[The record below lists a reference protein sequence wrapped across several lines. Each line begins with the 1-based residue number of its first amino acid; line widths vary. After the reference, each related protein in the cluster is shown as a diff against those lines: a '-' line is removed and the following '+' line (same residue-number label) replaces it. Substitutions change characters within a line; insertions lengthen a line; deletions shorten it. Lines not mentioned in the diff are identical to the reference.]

1 MAIEGGKEGKE
12 DREMRSGKRR
22 EKKRNKGK
30 KKQVKVKADGIQA
43 SKQASK
49 AKQSKA
55 YVASRTYEADVPKGA

>member
-1 MAIEGGKEGKE
+1 MGKGERKRGT
-12 DREMRSGKRR
+12 RE
-22 EKKRNKGK
+22 K

>member
-1 MAIEGGKEGKE
+1 MGKGERKRGT
-12 DREMRSGKRR
+12 RE
-22 EKKRNKGK
+22 K

-43 SKQASK
+43 SKQ